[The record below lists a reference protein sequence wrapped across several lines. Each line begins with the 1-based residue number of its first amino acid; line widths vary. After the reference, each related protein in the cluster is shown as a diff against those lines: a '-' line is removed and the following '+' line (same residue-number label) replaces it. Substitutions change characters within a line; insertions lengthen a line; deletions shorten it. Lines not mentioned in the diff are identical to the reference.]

1 MKTFKGCLMAAV
13 CAGAFSSS
21 AEVVVGRFQTGSSV
35 ATMSRESS
43 GIMRATIEAP
53 RAIGVAGKDASRL
66 SLVFDIRVTR
76 ADGDVGP
83 ESLKLVQGGG
93 VGMTEPAGVEVFR
106 AGSPV
111 SEGVAPIMRR
121 AGGWMTA
128 SYSLA
133 KMKPCESGIGTL
145 FLSLYYDLP
154 KHGIPCGVA
163 VEVRNARIT
172 EMSAEELALA
182 AEKDARESD
191 KPLTVCNPIDLEYMI
206 QRRKRRKD
214 GSF

>member
-1 MKTFKGCLMAAV
+1 MAAV

-83 ESLKLVQGGG
+83 ESLKLVQG
-93 VGMTEPAGVEVFR
+93 VFISSVPA
-106 AGSPV
+106 A
-111 SEGVAPIMRR
+111 MR
-121 AGGWMTA
+121 
-128 SYSLA
+128 SLTCTFPA
-133 KMKPCESGIGTL
+133 KPFPTL
-145 FLSLYYDLP
+145 S
-154 KHGIPCGVA
+154 
-163 VEVRNARIT
+163 
-172 EMSAEELALA
+172 
-182 AEKDARESD
+182 
-191 KPLTVCNPIDLEYMI
+191 
-206 QRRKRRKD
+206 
-214 GSF
+214 